1 MLQRRATPE
10 VARMF
15 DPYSSDQITKLRKA
29 VKESLTAIEPFARRN
44 KETLQRIVGTHYSDE
59 TPTDKRPL
67 NLLDISTSIMRRS
80 LASSDPRA
88 AVTALRRD
96 LKQTAHSFNLALN
109 KNLEW
114 MDFGRS
120 MKLWVMQGIC
130 APFGILKVCVD
141 ANNYTELEGTPVWGG
156 NAWAEPVLFEDWVH
170 DMSARDYKY
179 GAFCGHRYC
188 LPREDVLESPLFD
201 DEAKEHVRL
210 KKDQQPKSEI
220 DSNTLSRSSGAFKDD
235 YREMVELWDIWLPYE
250 KLVIT
255 FGALDMDGPALRI
268 VEWDGPQEGPYFMLS
283 FKPIPGNT
291 MPLPPVANL
300 KDIDNASNK
309 ILDRLIDQGLR
320 QKTVG
325 IANSGDEKL
334 ASRIMDLPDGGVTN
348 GELTSGSHPVVEMR
362 LGGID
367 QSNLAF
373 YMQLRQLFSYA
384 AGNMDSY
391 GGLASMTGTVGQD
404 EMLQQSSSQLIQDM
418 QESVQSATR
427 SVMRAIGWYLWHDEL
442 AEIPVEYRIPGSEE
456 TAMGVWNAERRKGE
470 WYDYAIDIEPHSL
483 QQKSPQQK
491 RQFLTEMLTNFLI
504 PAEPAMAQQ
513 GIAVN
518 YESALKLFAKLENMP
533 ELMDLVRFM
542 QGETEPGAETERMPK
557 TGVTKRQYEHVS
569 KPGNMTMG
577 GKEAVLMN
585 NLMGAKMSGQMQEGM
600 LR

>member
-1 MLQRRATPE
+1 
-10 VARMF
+10 MF
-15 DPYSSDQITKLRKA
+15 DPYNQDQTNKLRKA
-29 VKESLTAIEPFARRN
+29 VKESLTAIEPFARRT
-44 KETLQRIVGTHYSDE
+44 KEAYERIVGTHYSDE
-59 TPTDKRPL
+59 ASSDKRPL

-96 LKQTAHSFNLALN
+96 LKQTAHSFSLALN

-114 MDFGRS
+114 MDFGRA

-141 ANNYTELEGTPVWGG
+141 ANNYADIDGTPVWGG

-201 DEAKEHVRL
+201 EEAKESVRR
-210 KKDQQPKSEI
+210 KE
-220 DSNTLSRSSGAFKDD
+220 DSPSKNETDTSTLSRKRGAFHDD

-250 KLVIT
+250 NLVIT
-255 FGALDMDGPALRI
+255 YGSLDNSGAPLRV
-268 VEWDGPQEGPYFMLS
+268 VEWEGPQEGPYYMLA

-309 ILDRLIDQGLR
+309 ILDRLIEQGLR
-320 QKTVG
+320 QKNVG
-325 IANSGDEKL
+325 VVNSADEAL
-334 ASRIMDLPDGGVTN
+334 ATRIMDAKDGGVVS
-348 GELTSGSHPVVEMR
+348 GEMTSAGQPIAELR

-367 QSNLAF
+367 QANLAF

-418 QESVQSATR
+418 QDSVKSATR
-427 SVMRAIGWYLWHDEL
+427 AVMRAIGWYLWHDEL
-442 AEIPVEYRIPGSEE
+442 SEIPIEYRIPGSEE
-456 TAMGVWNAERRKGE
+456 TAQGVWSAERRKGE
-470 WYDYAIDIEPHSL
+470 WYDYAVDIEPHSL
-483 QQKSPQQK
+483 QQKSPQEK
-491 RQFLTEMLTNFLI
+491 RQFLVDMLQNFLM
-504 PAEPAMAQQ
+504 PAEPAMMQQ

-518 YESALKLFAKLENMP
+518 YEAALKLVAKLENMP
-533 ELMDLVRFM
+533 ELLELVHFT
-542 QGETEPGAETERMPK
+542 QGEMLPGADAEKLPT
-557 TGVTKRQYEHVS
+557 TGASNDNRYGADVALVTTINDL
-569 KPGNMTMG
+569 PGVRHNQCFCCLTVDKNG
-577 GKEAVLMN
+577 ILDPVVP
-585 NLMGAKMSGQMQEGM
+585 
-600 LR
+600 

>member
-1 MLQRRATPE
+1 
-10 VARMF
+10 MF
-15 DPYSSDQITKLRKA
+15 DPYNQDQTNKLRKA
-29 VKESLTAIEPFARRN
+29 VKESLTAIEPFARRT
-44 KETLQRIVGTHYSDE
+44 KEAYERIVGTHYSDE
-59 TPTDKRPL
+59 ASSDKRPL

-96 LKQTAHSFNLALN
+96 LKQTAHSFSLALN

-114 MDFGRS
+114 MDFGRA

-141 ANNYTELEGTPVWGG
+141 ANNYADIDGTPVWGG

-201 DEAKEHVRL
+201 EEAKESVRR
-210 KKDQQPKSEI
+210 KE
-220 DSNTLSRSSGAFKDD
+220 DSPSKNETDTSTLSRKRGAFHDD

-250 KLVIT
+250 NLVIT
-255 FGALDMDGPALRI
+255 YGSLDNSGAPLRV
-268 VEWDGPQEGPYFMLS
+268 VEWEGPQEGPYYMLA

-309 ILDRLIDQGLR
+309 ILDRLIEQGLR
-320 QKTVG
+320 QKNVG
-325 IANSGDEKL
+325 VVNSADEAL
-334 ASRIMDLPDGGVTN
+334 ATRIMDAKDGGVVS
-348 GELTSGSHPVVEMR
+348 GEMISAGQPIAELR

-367 QSNLAF
+367 QANLAF

-418 QESVQSATR
+418 QDSVKSATR
-427 SVMRAIGWYLWHDEL
+427 AVMRAIGWYLWHDEL
-442 AEIPVEYRIPGSEE
+442 SEIPIEYRIPGSEE
-456 TAMGVWNAERRKGE
+456 TAQGVWSAERRKGE
-470 WYDYAIDIEPHSL
+470 WYDYAVDIEPHSL
-483 QQKSPQQK
+483 QQKSPQEK
-491 RQFLTEMLTNFLI
+491 RQFLVDMLQNFLM
-504 PAEPAMAQQ
+504 PAEPAMMQQ

-518 YESALKLFAKLENMP
+518 YEAALKLVAKLENMP
-533 ELMDLVRFM
+533 ELLELVHFT
-542 QGETEPGAETERMPK
+542 QGEMLPGADAEKLPK

-569 KPGNMTMG
+569 RPAGGTMA
-577 GKEAVLMN
+577 GKESVLMN
-585 NLMGAKMSGQMQEGM
+585 NLMGAKMSSQQQESM